1 MLLQGAELPGGEEH
15 YRVAVTDAS
24 GSFTL
29 PDAPTGRFL
38 LKAYAPSTIY
48 VSRIVALEDGETAT
62 IRFGLPDRVV
72 ENPAIS
78 QAKVRST
85 ASGTEVS
92 MNVQGVEL
100 DPNYTLA
107 VNVESGLVFE
117 LANSEAPE
125 QPGTWSAT
133 IDQELGGEWIFMAVD
148 KTCNVS
154 DFITV
159 EP

>member
-1 MLLQGAELPGGEEH
+1 
-15 YRVAVTDAS
+15 
-24 GSFTL
+24 
-29 PDAPTGRFL
+29 
-38 LKAYAPSTIY
+38 
-48 VSRIVALEDGETAT
+48 
-62 IRFGLPDRVV
+62 
-72 ENPAIS
+72 
-78 QAKVRST
+78 
-85 ASGTEVS
+85 